1 MGVHHVCAWCRGRSQ
16 EWVLHPLELEL
27 QAFVSPVGA
36 GNGTCVLLQE
46 QQGLLTTEHLITPSL
61 CGLLLYMC
69 LCVLSCWRREKR
81 EEGREEEE
89 QMRKEKI
96 SEGGVAAVLGGPQ
109 EVWQARP
116 L

>member
-1 MGVHHVCAWCRGRSQ
+1 MEEGK
-16 EWVLHPLELEL
+16 E
-27 QAFVSPVGA
+27 
-36 GNGTCVLLQE
+36 
-46 QQGLLTTEHLITPSL
+46 
-61 CGLLLYMC
+61 
-69 LCVLSCWRREKR
+69 R